1 MRKSFLQSSWSLSFW
16 RGRAPIESA
25 AIGSILTALCLGFAL
40 TACDDSSSASSDET
54 GVSSSSVE
62 SSDSSVTLSGASA
75 ESNGSSNENMEKDKS
90 SSSVKG
96 SEPVEVSSSSAKE
109 TKNSSDSKSS
119 SSVKTGGSSSS
130 NKDKSSSSVSSS
142 SSEIS
147 VSSSSSKDVMGGPC
161 PKEGLKKKIGDEFAK
176 CVDGVWVVYLP
187 PSSSSVARSSSSRGY
202 EPLPSPL
209 GYNLSY
215 GEYEDTRD
223 GTKYA
228 TIEITNKYGP
238 DSIPK
243 ITFTVF
249 AQNLKYHEKITLGA
263 NEQDDDEKVEMYCY
277 NDSVEYCNDWW
288 GGLYQWAEMM
298 ALPYECNSKSC
309 ADWIDPDHDG
319 FHQGICP
326 NGWHLITKL
335 EMLAVSYATGGST
348 YIEDRMSTLASEVSY
363 SISFGYN
370 TSGFS
375 FIAAGYRCFEENGD
389 SFFDNIGGGG
399 YYGFPRETEPVENKS
414 MGGGISK
421 YSTFDAA
428 NPKKYGVSVRCVKNY

>member
-1 MRKSFLQSSWSLSFW
+1 MKNTFAKMF
-16 RGRAPIESA
+16 
-25 AIGSILTALCLGFAL
+25 TVCALAGVLGVAF
-40 TACDDSSSASSDET
+40 TACDDSSSASGDNNET
-54 GVSSSSVE
+54 SAVESSSSVKDSDSTEE
-62 SSDSSVTLSGASA
+62 SSSSIDKKSSG
-75 ESNGSSNENMEKDKS
+75 NETKDKS
-90 SSSVKG
+90 SSSENK
-96 SEPVEVSSSSAKE
+96 SSSSTKE
-109 TKNSSDSKSS
+109 TNVSSDSKSS
-119 SSVKTGGSSSS
+119 SSVKTDDSSSS
-130 NKDKSSSSVSSS
+130 NKGKSSLSVSSS
-142 SSEIS
+142 SSTNEASSSSFDITAPCKYGDVYIEES
-147 VSSSSSKDVMGGPC
+147 DGEKKAYICYEDGWKRYIPNSSSSS
-161 PKEGLKKKIGDEFAK
+161 I
-176 CVDGVWVVYLP
+176 
-187 PSSSSVARSSSSRGY
+187 ARSSSSRGY

-263 NEQDDDEKVEMYCY
+263 NEQDDDTKVEMYCY

-309 ADWIDPDHDG
+309 ADQIDPDHDG

-326 NGWHLITKL
+326 NGWHLITEK

-348 YIEDRMSTLASEVSY
+348 YIEDRMSSLASEVSFSV
-363 SISFGYN
+363 SIGLN
-370 TSGFS
+370 TSGMS
-375 FIAAGYRCFEENGD
+375 FVAAGYRGYDYEKLINNVFVGKNNAASYDYPEEYP
-389 SFFDNIGGGG
+389 S
-399 YYGFPRETEPVENKS
+399 REDRCR
-414 MGGGISK
+414 GGGISK
-421 YSTFDAA
+421 YSSFDSACE
-428 NPKKYGVSVRCVKNY
+428 KKWGASVRCVKNY

>member
-1 MRKSFLQSSWSLSFW
+1 MNKFKTLLFLAVL
-16 RGRAPIESA
+16 GG
-25 AIGSILTALCLGFAL
+25 IGLWG
-40 TACDDSSSASSDET
+40 CDDSSSASSDET
-54 GVSSSSVE
+54 DVSSSSVE
-62 SSDSSVTLSGASA
+62 YFDSESSSSVDKKSSGN
-75 ESNGSSNENMEKDKS
+75 ESTEKDKS

-109 TKNSSDSKSS
+109 TKNSSDSRSS
-119 SSVKTGGSSSS
+119 SSVKSGDSSSS
-130 NKDKSSSSVSSS
+130 KKDVSSSSVSSS

-161 PKEGLKKKIGDEFAK
+161 PKEGLKKKIGDEYAK

-263 NEQDDDEKVEMYCY
+263 NEQDDDTKVEMYCY

-309 ADWIDPDHDG
+309 ADQIDPDHDG

-326 NGWHLITKL
+326 NGWHLITQK

-348 YIEDRMSTLASEVSY
+348 YIEDRMSALASEVSFSV
-363 SISFGYN
+363 SIGLN
-370 TSGFS
+370 TSGMS
-375 FIAAGYRCFEENGD
+375 FVAAGYRGYDYEKHIDNVFVGKNNAASYDYPEEYP
-389 SFFDNIGGGG
+389 S
-399 YYGFPRETEPVENKS
+399 REDRCR
-414 MGGGISK
+414 GGGISK
-421 YSTFDAA
+421 YSSFDSACE
-428 NPKKYGVSVRCVKNY
+428 KKWGASVRCVKNY

>member
-1 MRKSFLQSSWSLSFW
+1 MKCVK
-16 RGRAPIESA
+16 G
-25 AIGSILTALCLGFAL
+25 LGFLWVAVLAAFFAL
-40 TACDDSSSASSDET
+40 SACDDSSSASSDET
-54 GVSSSSVE
+54 GTSSSSVE
-62 SSDSSVTLSGASA
+62 TSDLDESSSSVDKKSSGN
-75 ESNGSSNENMEKDKS
+75 ESTEKDKS

-119 SSVKTGGSSSS
+119 SSVKSGDSSSS
-130 NKDKSSSSVSSS
+130 SKDKSSSSVSSS

-215 GEYEDTRD
+215 GEYEDSRD

-238 DSIPK
+238 DSVPK

-309 ADWIDPDHDG
+309 ADRIDPDRDG

-348 YIEDRMSTLASEVSY
+348 YIEDRMSALASEVSY
-363 SISFGYN
+363 SNGFGYN

-421 YSTFDAA
+421 YSTFNAA
-428 NPKKYGVSVRCVKNY
+428 NPKKYGVSVRCVKDY

>member
-1 MRKSFLQSSWSLSFW
+1 MKCVK
-16 RGRAPIESA
+16 G
-25 AIGSILTALCLGFAL
+25 LGFLWVAVLAAFFAL
-40 TACDDSSSASSDET
+40 SACDDSSSASSDET

-62 SSDSSVTLSGASA
+62 SPDSSVTLSGASA
-75 ESNGSSNENMEKDKS
+75 ESNGSSDETKDKS
-90 SSSVKG
+90 SSSENK
-96 SEPVEVSSSSAKE
+96 SSSSTKE
-109 TKNSSDSKSS
+109 TKVSSDSKSS
-119 SSVKTGGSSSS
+119 SSVKTDDSSSS
-130 NKDKSSSSVSSS
+130 QKNISSSSVSSS
-142 SSEIS
+142 SSIKDGSSSSFDITAPCKYGDVYIEESDGEKKAYICYEDGWKRYIPN
-147 VSSSSSKDVMGGPC
+147 SSSSS
-161 PKEGLKKKIGDEFAK
+161 I
-176 CVDGVWVVYLP
+176 
-187 PSSSSVARSSSSRGY
+187 ARSSSSRGY

-263 NEQDDDEKVEMYCY
+263 NEQDDDTKVEMYCY

-309 ADWIDPDHDG
+309 ADRIDPDHDG

-348 YIEDRMSTLASEVSY
+348 YIEDRMSSLASEVSFSV
-363 SISFGYN
+363 SIGLN
-370 TSGFS
+370 TSGMS
-375 FIAAGYRCFEENGD
+375 FVAAGYRGYDYEKLINNVFVGKNNAASYDYPEEYP
-389 SFFDNIGGGG
+389 S
-399 YYGFPRETEPVENKS
+399 REDRCR
-414 MGGGISK
+414 GGGISK
-421 YSTFDAA
+421 YSSFDSACE
-428 NPKKYGVSVRCVKNY
+428 KKWGASVRCVKNY